1 MAVDIHTHLLP
12 GIDDGPS
19 TWDESLDLCR
29 LLVAEGV
36 RTAVATPHVVDNAY
50 ESTRTSITAAV
61 AELNRRLDRA
71 AIPLS
76 VLPGGEVEMSCLRLT
91 QPPHDEIPTLN
102 GTCYVLIEIP
112 PAAQPPTLSALLFTL
127 MSRGTIPILAHAERI
142 QALQENLTLAS
153 EWNVTGCYFQ
163 IDAESVLGL
172 WGNRAAAAARR
183 LIEGRLAHALA
194 SDTHSPS
201 HRPPRLRAA
210 QDRVTQ
216 WAGPAMTEYLVGRGP
231 SCFVAGKPPGAPP
244 LCTSP
249 HARRPWLERL
259 GLSR

>member
-1 MAVDIHTHLLP
+1 MIDIHTHLLP

-50 ESTRTSITAAV
+50 ECSRTSIIAAV
-61 AELNRRLDRA
+61 AELNGRLDRA

-102 GTCYVLIEIP
+102 NTCYVLVEIP
-112 PAAQPPTLSALLFTL
+112 TAAQPPTLSALLFKL
-127 MSRGTIPILAHAERI
+127 MSRGAIPILAHAERI
-142 QALQENLTLAS
+142 QALQENLALAL
-153 EWNVTGCYFQ
+153 EWNIAGCYFQ

-172 WGNRAAAAARR
+172 WGNAAATVARR
-183 LIEGRLAHALA
+183 LIEGGLAHALA
-194 SDTHSPS
+194 SDAHSPS
-201 HRPPRLRAA
+201 RRPPRLRAA
-210 QDRVTQ
+210 QDRVAE

-231 SCFVAGKPPGAPP
+231 SCFIAGNPPGAPP
-244 LCTSP
+244 PCTSP
-249 HARRPWLERL
+249 RTRRTWLERL